1 MFSLKIRYTL
11 YGMIIS
17 ASLITI
23 VAQATTTD
31 GVFGE
36 YFRRM
41 VGTCNL
47 SNAQVLTGFDDNP
60 SVALF
65 GTKACTTLTSLLDTI
80 GIKVTSGNVGIG
92 TVAAPTAKLQVV
104 GMVKSSPTTISD
116 SSDTL
121 TTRDYVDAGLQDLC
135 EKMGGTWSFMSTCTM
150 NPIYT
155 WQM

>member
-1 MFSLKIRYTL
+1 
-11 YGMIIS
+11 MILTT
-17 ASLITI
+17 SLITL

-47 SNAQVLTGFDDNP
+47 SNAEVLTGFDSNP
-60 SVALF
+60 SVAIF

-80 GIKVTSGNVGIG
+80 GIKVIGGNVGIG
-92 TVAAPTAKLQVV
+92 TVAAPTARLQVV
-104 GMVKSSPTTISD
+104 GMVKSSPTTIAD

-121 TTRDYVDAGLQDLC
+121 TTRSYVDAGLVD
-135 EKMGGTWSFMSTCTM
+135 MCTK
-150 NPIYT
+150 IG
-155 WQM
+155 